1 MIIQN
6 YTHKQPPK
14 LLEKVAYTGQYRHLS
29 LSTERAYIQWI
40 KRYILY
46 HNKQP
51 PSILNETHI
60 KSYLSYLVNNNGV
73 SKSTHKRALS
83 LLLFLYLHVLNITL
97 AYIDRGLGS

>member
-6 YTHKQPPK
+6 NSHTQPPK
-14 LLEKVAYTGQYRHLS
+14 LLEQVAYTARYRHLS

-46 HNKQP
+46 HNKQH

-83 LLLFLYLHVLNITL
+83 LLLFLYHHVLNITL
-97 AYIDRGLGS
+97 PYIDRGLGS